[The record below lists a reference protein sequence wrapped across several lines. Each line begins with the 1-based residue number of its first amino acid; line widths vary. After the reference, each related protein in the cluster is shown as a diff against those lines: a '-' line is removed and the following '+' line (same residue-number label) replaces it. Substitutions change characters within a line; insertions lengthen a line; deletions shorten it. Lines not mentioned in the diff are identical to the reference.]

1 MNYLPEKTNT
11 ILKNNIRRLI
21 DNGDIDLNGLC
32 NEMRITT
39 NEFNARIAD
48 DSTRELTPS
57 MFYDLFIYALKNNIK
72 VNLLGDLPDSY
83 GDRLKY
89 FIYEKG
95 MDISEFARRTD
106 IPMSLLLK
114 MSIDKRV
121 ICSRHKEKMCR
132 VLTEEEFNKLSP
144 YTNIDLKIKKDK
156 EVIRGINFAYNIYIM
171 NNNKYFSPEMML
183 KELNIKDTDM
193 NKFFTG
199 KINITPTRKQK
210 IARYI
215 KVPIADV
222 AENNLFKDSLN
233 LGSTLN
239 KFGYWMANKLYTE
252 NNSILLFAERCNL
265 DVDYI
270 AGIISGQILINTK
283 DVKNIAD
290 HLSVDPEGLINV
302 IPKTDEE
309 LLPLKLK
316 TIKKE
321 NNNIM
326 VDNFDL
332 NNDFNKRIRT
342 IIERKGYGFKEF
354 CKVMDINS
362 NTFTSALHRG
372 RLPLKNQELV
382 IKALGLDMI
391 PETSKVPKK
400 QSSKKTTAEMKDNS
414 DTKIVSM
421 DELENMCK
429 DSEPEVTDNKIDEK
443 DLIEVL
449 ENFSVMDDNLQIS
462 FVRLIDIGR
471 NAMSSYEHIGEA
483 NVLGRIARMNYI
495 NDLAK

>member
-1 MNYLPEKTNT
+1 MNYLPEKTNVV
-11 ILKNNIRRLI
+11 LKSNIKKLI
-21 DNGDIDLNGLC
+21 NDGSINVSDLC
-32 NEMRITT
+32 DEMKITT
-39 NEFNARIAD
+39 DEFNARIAD
-48 DSTRELTPS
+48 DSGRELTPT
-57 MFYDLFIYALKNNIK
+57 MFYDLFIYAIKNNIK

-106 IPMSLLLK
+106 MPVNLLFN
-114 MSIDKRV
+114 MSIDKRSV
-121 ICSRHKEKMCR
+121 CNRHKEKLCK
-132 VLTEEEFNKLSP
+132 VLTEDEFNKLSP
-144 YTNIDLKIKKDK
+144 YTNIDLNIKREK
-156 EVIRGINFAYNIYIM
+156 EIINGINFAYNIYIL
-171 NNNKYFSPEMML
+171 NNNKYFSPEMMV
-183 KELNIKDTDM
+183 KGLNIKDTDV
-193 NKFFTG
+193 NKFLVG
-199 KINITPTRKQK
+199 KINITPVRKRK

-215 KVPIADV
+215 KVPITDV
-222 AENNLFKDSLN
+222 AGNNLFKDTLN
-233 LGSTLN
+233 LASPLN
-239 KFGYWMANKLYTE
+239 KFGYWMASKLYAE
-252 NNSILLFAERCNL
+252 NNSIILFAERCNL
-265 DVDYI
+265 EVNYI
-270 AGIISGQILINTK
+270 AAIISGQRLINAK

-309 LLPLKLK
+309 LMPFR
-316 TIKKE
+316 IIEKE
-321 NNNIM
+321 NNNM

-354 CKVMDINS
+354 CKAMDINS

-382 IKALGLDMI
+382 IKTLGLDMI
-391 PETSKVPKK
+391 PETPKVEVSKK
-400 QSSKKTTAEMKDNS
+400 QSNKKTAKAKVSIN
-414 DTKIVSM
+414 KIEEVCKNP
-421 DELENMCK
+421 EL
-429 DSEPEVTDNKIDEK
+429 EVTDNKINEK

-449 ENFSVMDDNLQIS
+449 ENFSIMDDNLQIS
-462 FVRLIDIGR
+462 FIRLIDISR
-471 NAMSSYEHIGEA
+471 KVMSNYEHIEEV